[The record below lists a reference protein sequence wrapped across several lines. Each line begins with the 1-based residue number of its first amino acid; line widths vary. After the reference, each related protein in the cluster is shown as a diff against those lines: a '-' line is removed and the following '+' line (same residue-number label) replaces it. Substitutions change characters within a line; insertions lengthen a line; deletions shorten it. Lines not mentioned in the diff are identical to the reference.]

1 RGFPARAGPPPTQ
14 PTGCCGWVGLLDL
27 ADCPAEAGEL
37 AGGGDGD
44 QGAAFVAL
52 LQSCPGAVQAALR
65 GPGDRDRLGWL
76 ASLSFGERG
85 ADPRAFAVMPRSLDQ
100 QPARVRGAGLGDRPE
115 PALLAAA
122 RLGGDQP
129 DVAHQLRGLAEVGEV

>member
-1 RGFPARAGPPPTQ
+1 MVRRGEPLSEGERGRPGLVAQRRIAVSPRVPGRHRPSQRDVVARWLG
-14 PTGCCGWVGLLDL
+14 GLLDL
-27 ADCPAEAGEL
+27 ADRPTEPGEL

-85 ADPRAFAVMPRSLDQ
+85 ADPRAFAVVPGSL
-100 QPARVRGAGLGDRPE
+100 
-115 PALLAAA
+115 
-122 RLGGDQP
+122 
-129 DVAHQLRGLAEVGEV
+129 